1 MRLSSR
7 PLRRPKPGQ
16 LGGAARAVAQRAPET
31 LMVARYRAQPT
42 VVTIFRLASTAMLAY
57 LLALLLPVVT
67 PRPVLA
73 PLTALLVAQ
82 VTLYHTVRSAIQRVV
97 AVVAGVLVAL
107 GLSAWLGFTWW
118 SLTITIAIALAIG
131 YALRLGDTVLE
142 VPISAMLILSVTT
155 ERSAAYG
162 RVVETMVGAAA
173 GLLAG
178 LIFARPKVQPAAD
191 ALDELCK
198 KLASLLTEMS
208 TGLREG
214 SISQHAHGWLAQ
226 ARSLDGEIHRV
237 DEALRHAEES
247 VRLNP
252 RRVLLPEVGT
262 DLPGGLETL
271 EHAAMTVRLL
281 ARLLADSVRI
291 PGGQG
296 PAHDEQ
302 IRLRLATVLTELAAA
317 VRVYGR
323 LALEHDPSR
332 RHVFETDLQRHLS
345 DAEARQDQLNELL
358 SIDPAAD
365 PAGWPLRGE
374 LVSHL
379 DRLRTEVKVGIRTSN
394 QYRKRPRSGR
404 SRWAGRRP
412 GRLAKRSLQRLQ
424 PRLHG
429 HASPT
434 PRSRRT
440 TISDRLAR
448 GKFWSR
454 QESVTMTHPGDAG
467 NVQPRALRKLL
478 MLSLLL
484 SQQDDQGR
492 ILQLAA
498 KATQVLAACRTE
510 GILIDRIWQDIG
522 RRDDRGRIPAADVR
536 CAALPAHG
544 APVDCAGR
552 AWAWAYP
559 VPAACGMAGC
569 LVVSADREPAHS
581 ERFLLQSLAEHV
593 GVALASARLLARERA
608 QAAELRAA
616 NLAMR
621 RSMDVHDRLT
631 QVALRGEGEEGIA
644 RALYELTEHPAG
656 IEDSF
661 GNLIAWAGP
670 GQPGSCGQGSAE
682 SRNRLLGQAMDASG
696 PVRDGDL
703 LISVARLADTPVG
716 VLVLADPDRTAG
728 EAEQV
733 AIAHATTVLAM
744 EVARLQAVSESRA
757 RARSSLVLELII
769 GEEGPGVVNRAQALG
784 YDLGRPHRVVALET
798 CPGAGEMPETELFLD
813 AVRRA
818 ATVHRA
824 GSLLAARPNDV
835 ILLADAEPSW
845 QGFQAAVV
853 TEAHGAHC
861 RIGVG
866 GRCHELADFP
876 RSYREAQ
883 LALRIQKA
891 VGGAGQVTLFDDL
904 GVYQVLATATDA
916 AAMESFARGWL
927 GALLDYDGLHGAQL
941 VRTLSEY
948 LDRGGS
954 YESTSTALSVHRST
968 LKYRLRRIREVS
980 GYDLSSPDTQFNLQ
994 LATRAWR
1001 TLEALRSA

>member
-82 VTLYHTVRSAIQRVV
+82 VTLFHTVHSAIQRVV
-97 AVVAGVLVAL
+97 AVVAGVLLAL

-118 SLTITIAIALAIG
+118 SLTITIAIALAVG

-162 RVVETMVGAAA
+162 RVAETMVGAAA

-178 LIFARPKVQPAAD
+178 LIFARPKVQPAAE

-198 KLASLLTEMS
+198 KLARLLAEMS

-214 SISQHAHGWLAQ
+214 SVTQHAHGWLAQ

-291 PGGQG
+291 PSGQG
-296 PAHDEQ
+296 PAHDER

-332 RHVFETDLQRHLS
+332 RHVFETDLQRHLG

-358 SIDPAAD
+358 STDPAAD

-379 DRLRTEVKVGIRTSN
+379 ERLRTEVKTGIRTSN

-404 SRWAGRRP
+404 SKRAGRP
-412 GRLAKRSLQRLQ
+412 
-424 PRLHG
+424 
-429 HASPT
+429 
-434 PRSRRT
+434 PRSRKT
-440 TISDRLAR
+440 TIGNRLAR

-454 QESVTMTHPGDAG
+454 QESVTMTHRDDAG

-484 SQQDDQGR
+484 TQQEDQGR
-492 ILQLAA
+492 ILQLVA
-498 KATQVLAACRTE
+498 KATQALAECRTE
-510 GILIDRIWQDIG
+510 GILLDRVWQDIG
-522 RRDDRGRIPAADVR
+522 RRDDRGQIPAADVR

-559 VPAACGMAGC
+559 LPAACGMAGC
-569 LVVSADREPAHS
+569 LVVSAEREPAQG
-581 ERFLLQSLAEHV
+581 ERFLLQSLAEHA
-593 GVALASARLLARERA
+593 GVALASARLHARERA

-621 RSMDVHDRLT
+621 RSMDIHDRLT

-682 SRNRLLGQAMDASG
+682 SRNRLLGQVMDASG

-703 LISVARLADTPVG
+703 LISVARLAGTPVG

-728 EAEQV
+728 EAERV
-733 AIAHATTVLAM
+733 AIEHATTVLAM
-744 EVARLQAVSESRA
+744 EVARLQTVSESRA

-798 CPGAGEMPETELFLD
+798 CPGAGEMPETDVFLD

-818 ATVHRA
+818 ATAHRA

-835 ILLADAEPSW
+835 ILLADTEPSW

-853 TEAHGAHC
+853 SESHGAHC

-866 GRCHELADFP
+866 GRCHEVADFP

-883 LALRIQKA
+883 LALRIQMA

-904 GVYQVLATATDA
+904 GVYQVLATGTDA